1 MKCLMKCFEV
11 RRYLFLLIMLFCLIA
26 PSIHLTAEDKGE
38 KEAEQALED
47 FQKVMEEG
55 KETKSFEEAEKK
67 YEEGTKARSR
77 LLKLG
82 KLATPVLVRA
92 IKTKRFSEQF
102 RGTCI
107 DMLMLIQDKK
117 SVKPLIEV
125 YRDESELFGIRKEA
139 IFSLGKIGGPEV
151 LPVLLEGL
159 EHKEAILRKGAI
171 SGIWGLV
178 GREVVAFPVD
188 AIVDRAKNDKNI
200 SIRAYATA
208 SLRMGG
214 KQAVSSLLELM
225 NDENERVRLQAC
237 QSLGLIGDR
246 RAIEPL
252 LARLNDREAYER
264 MVTIEALGNIGDR
277 RAVEPL
283 IKILNERGPSNE
295 PRTSAGYAAKALAEI
310 GDERAIEPLKRAIED
325 MKMWEQ
331 EVKEQTGES
340 MYPDKWFTNAYKK
353 LTGREYKQ

>member
-1 MKCLMKCFEV
+1 MKCLMRCSEV

-38 KEAEQALED
+38 KEAEQALE
-47 FQKVMEEG
+47 ELREG
-55 KETKSFEEAEKK
+55 G
-67 YEEGTKARSR
+67 YEEGARASNR
-77 LLKLG
+77 LLGLG
-82 KLATPVLVRA
+82 KLATPVLIRA
-92 IKTKRFSEQF
+92 IKTKKFGEQF

-139 IFSLGKIGGPEV
+139 IFALGKIGGPEV

-159 EHKEAILRKGAI
+159 KHKEAILRKGAI

-178 GREVVAFPVD
+178 GREVVEFPVD
-188 AIVDRAKNDKNI
+188 VVVDIAKNDPKV

-208 SLRMGG
+208 SLRLGG
-214 KQAVSSLLELM
+214 EQAVSSLLELM
-225 NDENERVRLQAC
+225 NDENERVRLKAY

-246 RAIEPL
+246 RAVEPL
-252 LARLNDREAYER
+252 IARLDNCEGAER
-264 MVTIEALGNIGDR
+264 MSAIFALGDIGDR

-283 IKILNERGPSNE
+283 IKILQKATEESGWR
-295 PRTSAGYAAKALAEI
+295 YAAEALAKI
-310 GDERAIEPLKRAIED
+310 GDMKAIEPLKIAIE
-325 MKMWEQ
+325 
-331 EVKEQTGES
+331 KERKVFGAPS
-340 MYPDKWFTNAYKK
+340 NHLLNAYKK
-353 LTGREYKQ
+353 LTGKEYRP